1 MILTHLDTLILE
13 HSDSDFDAA
22 CVRPAVHSVKRW
34 AVGRSVQAGAF
45 WGNPSESWQ
54 TITVA
59 PPRGTNAA
67 GVPQS
72 LPVKLKIRE
81 MPTSLPP

>member
-1 MILTHLDTLILE
+1 M
-13 HSDSDFDAA
+13 
-22 CVRPAVHSVKRW
+22 
-34 AVGRSVQAGAF
+34 QAGAF

-59 PPRGTNAA
+59 QPRGTNAA

-72 LPVKLKIRE
+72 LLVKLKIRE

>member
-1 MILTHLDTLILE
+1 MG
-13 HSDSDFDAA
+13 
-22 CVRPAVHSVKRW
+22 CRQ
-34 AVGRSVQAGAF
+34 VGAQAEAF

-59 PPRGTNAA
+59 QPRGTNAA

-81 MPTSLPP
+81 MHTSLPP